1 VQQYELDF
9 SGGDSILA
17 ENKFMGFHEAAENVD
32 KAMVKWK
39 EDYDRITKDEKQD
52 ISSTLTNAMD

>member
-1 VQQYELDF
+1 
-9 SGGDSILA
+9 
-17 ENKFMGFHEAAENVD
+17 MGFHEAAENVD

-52 ISSTLTNAMD
+52 ISSTLTNAMDQIPQMTEKKKKVDMHV